1 MKRGETLK
9 GEGFGALQFLTEV
22 EMTDDSGGNNSNKPV
37 IFFRAW
43 KRGTI
48 YVSAIA
54 LAIAGAI
61 GASSFEFRPVQAFAE
76 SQSVTRERLPSFAPL
91 VNRVKSAVV
100 SIRVKADVEAK
111 VASNE
116 PEQFQEDNPFEG
128 TPFEKFFN
136 NPNFRHFHAPPPGNG
151 RHMVMAQGSGFF
163 ISPDGYLVTNN
174 HVANNAVSLEV
185 VMDDGKIYAAKV
197 IGTDPKTDLA
207 LLKVEG
213 RDDFPF
219 VKFSQAGVEV
229 GDWVVAMGNPF
240 GLGGTVTA
248 GIVSARGR
256 DIGEGP
262 YDDFLQIDAPVN
274 KGNSGGPTFNQDGE
288 VIGVNTAIYSP
299 SGGSV
304 GIAFDI
310 PASTAQRVVAAL
322 KDHGR
327 VTRGWLGV
335 HIQGLTPELAD
346 SLGLK
351 KVTGA
356 LVASPQDGSPAEKAG
371 VKAGDLITEV
381 NGAEVKDARDLAKK
395 IADIP
400 PGADATLTL
409 NRAGQTK
416 TLTVKIGELPD
427 KTAQRADATP
437 HSTKTGVG
445 ELGIRVASASDVNAD
460 ESAGLA
466 VLAVE
471 PGSKAADAGLAE
483 GDIILK
489 VGEEN
494 VNRPDDLKRA
504 LTDAS
509 KAGRKN
515 ALALVKRNGDQRFV
529 ALPAK
534 VG

>member
-1 MKRGETLK
+1 
-9 GEGFGALQFLTEV
+9 
-22 EMTDDSGGNNSNKPV
+22 MTDDTGENNSNKPV
-37 IFFRAW
+37 IFFGAW
-43 KRGTI
+43 KRGTV

-54 LAIAGAI
+54 LAAAVAVGAT
-61 GASSFEFRPVQAFAE
+61 SYELRPEKAFAE
-76 SQSVTRERLPSFAPL
+76 SPAVTQQKLPSFAPL
-91 VNRVKSAVV
+91 VARVKSAVV
-100 SIRVKADVEAK
+100 SIRVKADVEAS

-116 PEQFQEDNPFEG
+116 PDQFQENNPFEG

-136 NPNFRHFHAPPPGNG
+136 NPNFRRFHIPPGNG
-151 RHMVMAQGSGFF
+151 RRMVMAQGSGFF

-174 HVANNAVSLEV
+174 HVASNAVSLEV
-185 VMDDGKIYAAKV
+185 VTDDGKVHNAKV
-197 IGTDPKTDLA
+197 LGTDPKTDLA

-213 RDDFPF
+213 RNDFPF
-219 VKFSQAGVEV
+219 VKFSRSGAEV

-256 DIGEGP
+256 DLGEGP

-310 PASTAQRVVAAL
+310 PASTAERVVAAL

-335 HIQGLTPELAD
+335 HIQGLTPDLAD

-351 KVTGA
+351 KVSGA

-371 VKAGDLITEV
+371 VKAGDLIAEV

-427 KTAQRADATP
+427 KPAQRADASP
-437 HSTKTGVG
+437 QNSKTGMG
-445 ELGIRVASASDVNAD
+445 ELGIRVAPASDIAAD

-466 VLAVE
+466 VMAVE
-471 PGSKAADAGLAE
+471 PGGKAAEAGLAE

-489 VGEEN
+489 VGDET

-504 LTDAS
+504 LAAAS

-529 ALPAK
+529 ALPVK